1 MSQTISQT
9 LSTTAP
15 LMSAQLIAGPT
26 QVTINNGSVSSAV
39 PNLLSQ
45 TLANQSAPQMT
56 LQTQTSSTAATP
68 QPTSQP
74 SVTSADTE
82 ANTTAQTIATALS
95 QESANSAI
103 TTSSSASA
111 AIKNPVVILDK
122 TRLQEL
128 VQEVDPNE
136 QLEDD
141 VEDMLLTIADEFIE
155 SLVYTS
161 TLFAKHR
168 KSTTLDVR
176 DVQLAL
182 EKNWKMWVP
191 GFGTTDDTNRQ
202 HKKSFTTEAHKQR
215 MALIKKTIK
224 KF

>member
-1 MSQTISQT
+1 MASANILSQT
-9 LSTTAP
+9 LS
-15 LMSAQLIAGPT
+15 
-26 QVTINNGSVSSAV
+26 
-39 PNLLSQ
+39 Q
-45 TLANQSAPQMT
+45 TLSSTP
-56 LQTQTSSTAATP
+56 LQTQSSSSTAALTP
-68 QPTSQP
+68 QTPSVVSQP
-74 SVTSADTE
+74 DADAAKMSSESTATTGVANVSVT
-82 ANTTAQTIATALS
+82 Q
-95 QESANSAI
+95 
-103 TTSSSASA
+103 SSTA

-168 KSTTLDVR
+168 KSSTLDVK

-182 EKNWKMWVP
+182 EKNWKMWIP
-191 GFGTTDDTNRQ
+191 GFGATDDSHRQ
-202 HKKSFTTEAHKQR
+202 HKKSFSTEAHKQR
-215 MALIKKTIK
+215 MALIKKTLK
-224 KF
+224 KL